1 MRRLCWRVSRANA
14 AVGVCIS
21 ARRARSRSGTGS
33 AASSG
38 SGTATRP
45 SPKAKA
51 EKPWLKDA
59 DPTEFTCDQWC
70 ERYLAKVEREQKAS
84 SLYTAR
90 QALKAFRA
98 EFGNRSL
105 GSIGDVEAEDWVNS
119 VPPSSVPGSLRA

>member
-1 MRRLCWRVSRANA
+1 VLAGEQGQCSCGRVYLGQEGKKQKWYWVGRFERKRDRDE
-14 AVGVCIS
+14 AV
-21 ARRARSRSGTGS
+21 A
-33 AASSG
+33 
-38 SGTATRP
+38 
-45 SPKAKA
+45 KAKA